1 MGNLRQKYTDA
12 EWDAME
18 RQDELDRKNG
28 KPDDFGHIAVFINRW
43 SVEDMDRLRNLIEEI
58 EGKNTPA
65 VWNITKWIKWKQFK
79 ANSK

>member
-28 KPDDFGHIAVFINRW
+28 KPDDFGHIHVFIDRW
-43 SVEDMDRLRNLIEEI
+43 SIENMEKLRLLIREI
-58 EGKNTPA
+58 EGEHSSA
-65 VWNITKWIKWKQFK
+65 ERAITKWIKWKQF
-79 ANSK
+79 